1 MLKHIL
7 LWKFTEEIKE
17 EKAKETYD
25 LLKNRFEKLPGKI
38 EGLQNLELGFD
49 VSGSGYDL
57 ALYAEFDDRK
67 ALAFYQQHPL
77 HEEIKELAKDWVCG
91 RAVVDY
97 EV

>member
-17 EKAKETYD
+17 EKPEETYQ
-25 LLKNRFEKLPGKI
+25 LLKMRFEELLGEI
-38 EGLQNLELGFD
+38 EGLHHLELGFD
-49 VSGSGYDL
+49 VSGSEYDL
-57 ALYAEFDDRK
+57 ALYTEFEDRK
-67 ALAFYQQHPL
+67 ALEVYQNHPL
-77 HEEIKELAKDWVCG
+77 HKEIKELAKDWVCG